1 MTLAASQSAG
11 RDPRALGLGM
21 CTALVIGNI
30 IGTGVFLLPASLAPF
45 GLNAL
50 TGWIVTLV
58 GCGFI
63 TVTFSVLARAFP
75 RDDGPYAYT
84 KRAFGDATAFMV
96 MWCYWVSTWV
106 TNATIAIAVVGYL
119 TVLVPWLSSSPWLP
133 PTTALGL
140 LWLLVL
146 VNFRGARTAG
156 WVQVLT
162 TVLKL
167 LPLVG
172 IILLGLWLLFTQP
185 AIYLQNVPPNKPAWG
200 EISSAST
207 LALFAM
213 LGIECATI
221 PAGRVR
227 DPERTIPAATII
239 GSAVTAIVYLGVSI
253 LPILLIPQQSLAASN
268 APFADVFSRVLGGGF
283 GRVVA
288 FFVVISGLGA
298 LNGWTLL
305 VGEVTQSLARYGGLP
320 GLARENRYGA
330 PAIAFV
336 LTGAIASIMMLTSY
350 GGSIGLIFV
359 FMSVVVTAANLP
371 LYFVCALAV
380 PILVRQG
387 EITAG
392 RTRAIVLSA
401 AGILAT
407 AYCVWATIGIGMKPL
422 LWTLAL
428 SAVGVVVYLWSSP
441 ARRRLHTVRVAAGR

>member
-1 MTLAASQSAG
+1 
-11 RDPRALGLGM
+11 M

-50 TGWIVTLV
+50 TGWVITIV
-58 GCGFI
+58 GCAFI
-63 TVTFSVLARAFP
+63 TITFSTLARAFP

-84 KRAFGDATAFMV
+84 KRAFGEATAFMV
-96 MWCYWVSTWV
+96 MWCYWVATWV

-119 TVLVPWLSSSPWLP
+119 TVLLPVLNSSPWLP
-133 PTTALGL
+133 PLTALAL
-140 LWLLVL
+140 LWLLVI
-146 VNFRGARTAG
+146 VNLKGARTAG

-167 LPLVG
+167 LPLLG
-172 IILLGLWLLFTQP
+172 IIILGLWLLLTQP
-185 AIYLQNVPPNKPAWG
+185 AIYGQHVPPNKPSWF
-200 EISSAST
+200 EVSSAST

-239 GSAVTAIVYLGVSI
+239 GSAVTALIYLGVSI
-253 LPILLIPQQSLAASN
+253 LPILLIPQQTLAVSN
-268 APFADVFSRVLGGGF
+268 APFADVFARVLGAGSGQIIA
-283 GRVVA
+283 V
-288 FFVVISGLGA
+288 FVVISGLGA

-305 VGEVTQSLARYGGLP
+305 IGEVTQNLARHGGLP
-320 GLARENRYGA
+320 ALARENAQGA
-330 PAIAFV
+330 PAIALL

-350 GGSIGLIFV
+350 SGSIGRIFV

-371 LYFVCALAV
+371 LYYVCALAV
-380 PILVRQG
+380 VVLVRRG
-387 EITAG
+387 DISVG
-392 RTRAIVLSA
+392 RAHAFLLGAS
-401 AGILAT
+401 GMCAT
-407 AYCVWATIGIGMKPL
+407 VYCIWATIGIGMKPL

-428 SAVGVVVYLWSSP
+428 AGAGVGVYLWTISL
-441 ARRRLHTVRVAAGR
+441 RRRPRGVGIAAGS